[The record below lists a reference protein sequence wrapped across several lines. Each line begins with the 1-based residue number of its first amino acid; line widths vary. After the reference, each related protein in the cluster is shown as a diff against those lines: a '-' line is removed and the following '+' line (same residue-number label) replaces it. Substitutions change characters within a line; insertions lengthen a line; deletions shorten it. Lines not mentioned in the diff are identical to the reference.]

1 MDETNGQ
8 SARRETQA
16 RAGRHE
22 INGPREAHGQG
33 TPVRE
38 ELATVDGN
46 KASQCRSA
54 APDTGSMGRSGDKP
68 GSIPYVELFMYRP
81 HLRDWPDAALPPCYA
96 IRPFRAGE
104 EADWARI
111 EHAVGEF
118 ATPELAR
125 RHFDE
130 EFGGGIA
137 EMEERCLFVVDERNV
152 PVGTTTAWYGDWDG
166 RTIGRIHWVAV
177 VPEHQGKK
185 LAKPLLAHAL
195 RTLARFHDRAYLS
208 TQTTSWKAV
217 GMYLD
222 FGFEPALRLPGC
234 ADGWRLA
241 ERLLGR
247 RIVTQDGS
255 NGPGSQ
261 VRDLRGEP

>member
-1 MDETNGQ
+1 
-8 SARRETQA
+8 
-16 RAGRHE
+16 
-22 INGPREAHGQG
+22 
-33 TPVRE
+33 
-38 ELATVDGN
+38 
-46 KASQCRSA
+46 
-54 APDTGSMGRSGDKP
+54 MGRPGDKP
-68 GSIPYVELFMYRP
+68 GSIPYVPMYMYRP
-81 HLRDWPDAALPPCYA
+81 HLRDWPDAALPPGYA

-111 EHAVGEF
+111 EHAAGEF

-125 RHFDE
+125 NHFDK
-130 EFGGGIA
+130 EFGGRVA

-166 RTIGRIHWVAV
+166 RTIGRIHWVAI

-195 RTLARFHDRAYLS
+195 RTLARFHERAYLS

-234 ADGWRLA
+234 ASGWRLA

-261 VRDLRGEP
+261 GRDLRGEP